1 MAQTNVKRKTLQHII
16 AVLLILCLL
25 FCNVVT
31 VFATATSLRMNVSS
45 VTVQPSGTYQLTAI
59 VTPSSTRLSW
69 KSDNPNVA
77 TVNANGVVTGKNA
90 GTAKITCTANDGSG
104 LSASCIVTVA
114 KMISSISLS
123 ASSITIYTGS
133 SQTVTASISPA
144 DATTKD
150 LLWSSSNTDVA
161 TVSDGIITGKS
172 AGTAVI
178 TCIAKDGSKK
188 SAKCTVTVKQGVT
201 SIQLN
206 KTNATLGVGNTI
218 QLTANV
224 LPNNASNKSVVWFST
239 NSSVAS
245 VSTTGQVKGVGAGT
259 ATIICQSND
268 GTGIKAQ
275 CSVTVS
281 TVAKPPSDGG
291 NTTKPPEP
299 TKPNKTSEQSTTPLL
314 PQDETTEPDRETVTF
329 SDEELSEVIE
339 DVFGTGQS
347 ESTNNDENGENG
359 EVTYTIDELLCVEM
373 VQKKRKKP
381 IVVSWNEIQGFSGYE
396 VYVAVG
402 EKGQEF
408 QDSDYTLVSSGET
421 NFLSVSSYQFR
432 KKYSVKVRAYLTDA
446 ETSEKQYSDFSTP
459 IECVSKR
466 QGLFEKIK
474 MFFSE
479 KGER

>member
-1 MAQTNVKRKTLQHII
+1 M
-16 AVLLILCLL
+16 
-25 FCNVVT
+25 
-31 VFATATSLRMNVSS
+31 
-45 VTVQPSGTYQLTAI
+45 
-59 VTPSSTRLSW
+59 
-69 KSDNPNVA
+69 
-77 TVNANGVVTGKNA
+77 
-90 GTAKITCTANDGSG
+90 
-104 LSASCIVTVA
+104 
-114 KMISSISLS
+114 
-123 ASSITIYTGS
+123 
-133 SQTVTASISPA
+133 
-144 DATTKD
+144 
-150 LLWSSSNTDVA
+150 
-161 TVSDGIITGKS
+161 
-172 AGTAVI
+172 
-178 TCIAKDGSKK
+178 
-188 SAKCTVTVKQGVT
+188 
-201 SIQLN
+201 
-206 KTNATLGVGNTI
+206 
-218 QLTANV
+218 
-224 LPNNASNKSVVWFST
+224 
-239 NSSVAS
+239 
-245 VSTTGQVKGVGAGT
+245 
-259 ATIICQSND
+259 
-268 GTGIKAQ
+268 
-275 CSVTVS
+275 
-281 TVAKPPSDGG
+281 
-291 NTTKPPEP
+291 
-299 TKPNKTSEQSTTPLL
+299 L

-347 ESTNNDENGENG
+347 ESTNNGESGENG